1 MLSTYY
7 LEDTNGKIWKKKIE
21 NNLNATPLFKGTLI
35 SETGSQITKAS
46 EPTVGVELGGG
57 EVLSME
63 QAFAVFQMRT
73 LVL

>member
-1 MLSTYY
+1 M
-7 LEDTNGKIWKKKIE
+7 
-21 NNLNATPLFKGTLI
+21 
-35 SETGSQITKAS
+35 SETGSQIIQAN

-63 QAFAVFQMRT
+63 QTFSVFQMRT